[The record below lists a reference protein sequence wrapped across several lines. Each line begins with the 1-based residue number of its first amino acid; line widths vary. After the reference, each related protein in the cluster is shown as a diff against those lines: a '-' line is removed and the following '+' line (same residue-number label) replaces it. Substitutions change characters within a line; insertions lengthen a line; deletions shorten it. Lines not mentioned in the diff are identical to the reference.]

1 MGLLD
6 DIRSISLILIYY
18 FPMLQIMEHPMNVLY
33 VDLLQANMNLMNVL
47 RGSSNKQNIDAVT
60 AVNSAQVTSLWLI
73 LQNCANK
80 LIDSSTGET
89 P

>member
-1 MGLLD
+1 
-6 DIRSISLILIYY
+6 
-18 FPMLQIMEHPMNVLY
+18 MEHPMNVLY
-33 VDLLQANMNLMNVL
+33 VDLLQANMKLMTVL
-47 RGSSNKQNIDAVT
+47 RGSSNKQNIDAMA
-60 AVNSAQVTSLWLI
+60 AVNSAQVTSLWLA